1 MPTLLS
7 KKRMCKMGV
16 YIKDMEMPE
25 NCRECEFI
33 ETFLYFTQCCR
44 LNKRISYRDAEKG
57 RLSDCPLVEVTN
69 PHGRLID
76 ADELYGAIVDK
87 GQRNERGKYRIGDF
101 WELTGRE
108 IREVVDEQPTII
120 EAEVSIL

>member
-1 MPTLLS
+1 
-7 KKRMCKMGV
+7 MGV
-16 YIKDMEMPE
+16 YIKDMEMPK
-25 NCRECEFI
+25 NCVECG
-33 ETFLYFTQCCR
+33 LCSADDGYCYLLCDCCDYESIH
-44 LNKRISYRDAEKG
+44 LG
-57 RLSDCPLVEVTN
+57 RHSDCPLVEVPT

-108 IREVVDEQPTII
+108 IREVVDGQPTII
-120 EAEVSIL
+120 EAEESGL